1 MIGQERAS
9 RRYCT
14 KLLTVRPR
22 IFGTSLLAPPRVQCR
37 EAAASGKSDN
47 DSRVMLTV
55 DNAINPLPPPPSP
68 HPTPDAYH
76 NPKGTIPPGSLGF
89 PVVFNYL

>member
-1 MIGQERAS
+1 MQAED
-9 RRYCT
+9 T
-14 KLLTVRPR
+14 VLTVRTR
-22 IFGTSLLAPPRVQCR
+22 IFALRHLQRVQCR

-89 PVVFNYL
+89 PVVFNYLYG

>member
-1 MIGQERAS
+1 VQAED
-9 RRYCT
+9 T
-14 KLLTVRPR
+14 VLTVRPR
-22 IFGTSLLAPPRVQCR
+22 IRSAPLHGAVCR

-89 PVVFNYL
+89 PVVFNYFYR

>member
-1 MIGQERAS
+1 MQAED
-9 RRYCT
+9 T
-14 KLLTVRPR
+14 VLTVRPR
-22 IFGTSLLAPPRVQCR
+22 ILIFAHRTSADLPLSPLAPPRVQCR

-76 NPKGTIPPGSLGF
+76 NPNRAQSHR
-89 PVVFNYL
+89 VVWVSR

>member
-1 MIGQERAS
+1 VQAED
-9 RRYCT
+9 T
-14 KLLTVRPR
+14 VLTVRTR
-22 IFGTSLLAPPRVQCR
+22 ISSAPPRVQCR

-76 NPKGTIPPGSLGF
+76 NPTG
-89 PVVFNYL
+89 

>member
-1 MIGQERAS
+1 VQAED
-9 RRYCT
+9 T
-14 KLLTVRPR
+14 VLTVRPR
-22 IFGTSLLAPPRVQCR
+22 IVGTSDLSTGAVCR

-89 PVVFNYL
+89 PVVFNYLYG

>member
-1 MIGQERAS
+1 MQAEDTVLNSAAPH
-9 RRYCT
+9 RRHLST
-14 KLLTVRPR
+14 GAV
-22 IFGTSLLAPPRVQCR
+22 CR

-76 NPKGTIPPGSLGF
+76 NPKGHEGHNPTG
-89 PVVFNYL
+89 